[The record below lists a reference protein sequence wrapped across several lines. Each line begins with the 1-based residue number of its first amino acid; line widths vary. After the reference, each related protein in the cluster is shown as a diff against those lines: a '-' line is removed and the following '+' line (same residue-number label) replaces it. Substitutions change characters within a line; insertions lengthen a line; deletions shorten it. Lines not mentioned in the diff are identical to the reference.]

1 MIDYSQSYPADH
13 RAVVNNSSYSESA
26 TIVKIVKILW
36 KNQTLSFFPWSESE
50 TMIIPHFL
58 DSAAYNNLHLSLS
71 ALSQSSLSP
80 LSILSKLSL
89 SLSQLS

>member
-13 RAVVNNSSYSESA
+13 RAVVNNSYKESA
-26 TIVKIVKILW
+26 
-36 KNQTLSFFPWSESE
+36 

-89 SLSQLS
+89 SLSSLKLTLLGQTEPINSLV